1 MHLFAPGKR
10 GCRREVKFIPAQR
23 GKVSWLV
30 YQYDGRTT
38 AKVNTMLF
46 SSWKALTEAVL
57 LQYSYILGTGQ
68 RGERGVTSHLL
79 HSAEIRY
86 DAKKATDPRT
96 SVTEMEGYILHC
108 YYFKTAS
115 TWNHCRFTFQSCTT
129 NISTLWSREIPTR
142 TLESKGKNGHG
153 SLGETPQGKVND
165 WLCRQGNL
173 SKQSDGIAP
182 AKAY

>member
-1 MHLFAPGKR
+1 MEKCGACEDFKVSRQSFMHLSAPGKR

-68 RGERGVTSHLL
+68 RGERGVTSQIVLKFGTML
-79 HSAEIRY
+79 RRQPIRGQ
-86 DAKKATDPRT
+86 
-96 SVTEMEGYILHC
+96 V
-108 YYFKTAS
+108 
-115 TWNHCRFTFQSCTT
+115 
-129 NISTLWSREIPTR
+129 
-142 TLESKGKNGHG
+142 
-153 SLGETPQGKVND
+153 
-165 WLCRQGNL
+165 
-173 SKQSDGIAP
+173 
-182 AKAY
+182 